1 MMALNNSIVWLKS
14 IVYGAYW
21 TIPNKH
27 YDIGFM
33 RTFFFFWPNRK
44 CKLDYF
50 FQVLINNTTEQSFF
64 WYNNKLN
71 IDLFIEL
78 VIAKTEILQ
87 LFVCIYIYM
96 PFEYILYVEIHQE
109 KK

>member
-33 RTFFFFWPNRK
+33 RTFFFFLAKSEMQTW
-44 CKLDYF
+44 LF
-50 FQVLINNTTEQSFF
+50 FSSA
-64 WYNNKLN
+64 Y
-71 IDLFIEL
+71 
-78 VIAKTEILQ
+78 
-87 LFVCIYIYM
+87 
-96 PFEYILYVEIHQE
+96 
-109 KK
+109 